1 MTDHSPILLA
11 HILNG
16 PDRGICDEA
25 TLIHTLRDETLGWVH
40 LSGTH
45 TEAEDWIMRHLDY
58 LDPQAAEAL
67 LDVDTRPRMSAMGDG
82 MIVILRGMNWN
93 EGEDPEDM
101 VSVRMYIDAH
111 RIVTIAR
118 KRVRSIEKLDADIR
132 VGRGPETA
140 GDFLFQ
146 LIEYLVGGIGNFQRT
161 LDQQAETL
169 EDAVIL
175 EGTETLRRSVVDMR
189 LQVIAALRFLIPQR
203 DVLAR
208 YHPLGQPLYRRQRPP
223 RDRRRGHQDDP
234 HRRGYGRAARSNHG
248 PARRAVGPALG
259 PFEQEHVR
267 YVRGLCRL
275 SAAGVHHRPFRGE
288 RGGDAGHPE
297 LKRLS
302 LPLPC
307 LCRHRHSANRRPD
320 VAALDRSPPLT

>member
-1 MTDHSPILLA
+1 MTNQSPILLA

-25 TLIHTLRDETLGWVH
+25 TLIHTLREETLGWVH

-45 TEAEDWIMRHLDY
+45 AAAEDWIMRHLDY

-67 LDVDTRPRMSAMGDG
+67 LDVDTRPRMSRMGDG

-111 RIVTIAR
+111 RIVTISR

-132 VGRGPETA
+132 AGRGPETA
-140 GDFLFQ
+140 GAFLFQ

-161 LDQQAETL
+161 LDQEAETL

-175 EGTETLRRSVVDMR
+175 EGTESLRRSVVDMR

-203 DVLAR
+203 DVLGDITRSGSPFIDANTR
-208 YHPLGQPLYRRQRPP
+208 REIEEEAIKMTRIVEDMEELRDQTMVLREELSGQLSDRLNKNMFVMSVASVVFLPLGFITGLFGVNVAGMPGTQNSNAFLYLCLACVGIVILQIGGLMWLRWIG
-223 RDRRRGHQDDP
+223 RRR
-234 HRRGYGRAARSNHG
+234 
-248 PARRAVGPALG
+248 
-259 PFEQEHVR
+259 
-267 YVRGLCRL
+267 
-275 SAAGVHHRPFRGE
+275 
-288 RGGDAGHPE
+288 
-297 LKRLS
+297 
-302 LPLPC
+302 
-307 LCRHRHSANRRPD
+307 
-320 VAALDRSPPLT
+320 